1 MFVGLTSLIFTLII
15 EISKELKET
24 FTVYLYE
31 LHQHTSAVS
40 ACAKETPEEVVRGLH
55 KAGFSGMVMTEHF
68 YHGNTAVRRHQAWED
83 FVRPYEAAFER
94 AKKAAEKLDFDVLFG
109 IEEGVGGGKEVLI
122 YGITPAFLYAHP
134 ELREAGLPELAA
146 LVRAEGGLVVQAHP
160 FRVRDYIR
168 APWEELP
175 AAHLD
180 GIEVHNACNDD
191 LSNMRAEALADKHGL
206 IAIAGSDSHN
216 PNTRGLAGVAFD
228 ERVRTERELV
238 DALRTTDYALYIR

>member
-1 MFVGLTSLIFTLII
+1 MYI
-15 EISKELKET
+15 
-24 FTVYLYE
+24 YE

-40 ACAKETPEEVVRGLH
+40 ACAHETPEEVVRGLK
-55 KAGFSGMVMTEHF
+55 KAGFSGVVMTEHF

-83 FVRPYEAAFER
+83 FVRPYEETFER
-94 AKKAAEKLDFDVLFG
+94 AKKAAEKLEFDVLFG

-134 ELREAGLPELAA
+134 ELRDIALPELSD

-175 AAHLD
+175 AECLD

-191 LSNMRAEALADKHGL
+191 LSNMRAEALAEKHGL
-206 IAIAGSDSHN
+206 IAIAGSDAHT
-216 PNTRGLAGVAFD
+216 PNSRAQAGIACD
-228 ERVRTERELV
+228 KRIRTERELA
-238 DALRTTDYALYIR
+238 DILREGEYELYIAE